1 MGKHMKILYITP
13 TFQHPALRGSYRH
26 YYILRE
32 LAKRHAITLL
42 TLERAAIN
50 ETAMGEMQAITE
62 QIVTFKTNGS
72 TASTGQT
79 LAHRLPLV
87 GRPLAQQI
95 GLRRSVE
102 EMRQTLQ
109 RLARERQFDVVLFH
123 GKDCYR
129 AIEDWHELP
138 LVVDFC
144 DATSFRIRTKMQHV
158 NPAMAAALGL
168 RYLQV
173 RRIERKMVQ
182 ATRQVAFIS
191 QRDREVILGPNS
203 DAAVIPNGLNV
214 AYWTRRTHAPQP
226 NTVIFT
232 GVMDYSPNEDAA
244 LRLVDKIMPHLR
256 SLVPG
261 LRLILAGRSPTPAL
275 LQRAQTY
282 PDVTVT
288 GFVEDLRDYLEQA
301 AVFVAPLRYASGM
314 QNKLQ
319 EALSME
325 IPIVTTSIAAQGL
338 RVADGVEA
346 PVYVADEDEA
356 FARRVAELL
365 QRPDEQGRL
374 AAQGRAFAEQ
384 HFSWARSAAQFEQM
398 CLAAA
403 GLNSDAR

>member
-1 MGKHMKILYITP
+1 MGKRMKILYITP

-42 TLERAAIN
+42 TLERTAIK
-50 ETAMGEMQAITE
+50 ETALREMQAITE
-62 QIVTFKTNGS
+62 QVITFKTNGAG
-72 TASTGQT
+72 ASAGQ
-79 LAHRLPLV
+79 AIAKRLPLV

-102 EMRQTLQ
+102 QMRQTLR
-109 RLARERQFDVVLFH
+109 RLARDAQFDVLLFH

-129 AIEDWHELP
+129 AVEDWHDLP
-138 LVVDFC
+138 MVVDFC

-158 NPAMAAALGL
+158 NPVMAAALGL

-173 RRIERKMVQ
+173 RRVERKMVQ

-191 QRDREVILGPNS
+191 QRDRDVILGPNS
-203 DAAVIPNGLNV
+203 DAAVIPNGLDID
-214 AYWTRRTHAPQP
+214 YWTRRSRAPQP

-244 LRLVDKIMPHLR
+244 LRLVDNILPHLR
-256 SLVPG
+256 LLVPDV
-261 LRLILAGRSPTPAL
+261 RLILAGRSPTPAL
-275 LQRAQTY
+275 VQRAQAH

-301 AVFVAPLRYASGM
+301 AVFVAPLRFGAGM

-319 EALSME
+319 EALAME

-338 RVADGVEA
+338 RVGDGVEA
-346 PVYVADEDEA
+346 PVCVADEDEG
-356 FARRVAELL
+356 FARRVAALL
-365 QRPDEQGRL
+365 QRPEEQARL
-374 AAQGRAFAEQ
+374 AAQGRAFAAQ
-384 HFSWARSAAQFEQM
+384 HFSWTRSAAQFEQM
-398 CLAAA
+398 CLAAVGA
-403 GLNSDAR
+403 